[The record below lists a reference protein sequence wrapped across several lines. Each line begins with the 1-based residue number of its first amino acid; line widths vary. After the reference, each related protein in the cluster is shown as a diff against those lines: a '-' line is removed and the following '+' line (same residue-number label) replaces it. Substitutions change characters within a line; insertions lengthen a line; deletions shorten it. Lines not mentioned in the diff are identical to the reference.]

1 MKLHRA
7 LISLLIPLLLFAQQ
21 AAYGHAISHLGKQPP
36 PQERLVHSK
45 LCDKC
50 VGFEKL
56 SHAATFHAH
65 SQLDLGGSYWQPA
78 ASTYS
83 FQPRF
88 IAAFNSRGPP
98 AFL

>member
-1 MKLHRA
+1 MMPHRFLNLVLVA
-7 LISLLIPLLLFAQQ
+7 LLLCAQQ
-21 AAYGHAISHLGKQPP
+21 AAFSHAISHLGKEPP
-36 PQERLVHSK
+36 PQERLAHTK

-65 SQLDLGGSYWQPA
+65 SQLGLSGTYSQPVA
-78 ASTYS
+78 PTYS
-83 FQPRF
+83 FHPRF
-88 IAAFNSRGPP
+88 IAVFNSRGPP